1 MKKSQFI
8 SLGILLIA
16 VTIFIIVGAFGRGD
30 KDPVVH
36 VTPTPTPSATTQP
49 LETPTPTNE
58 DVTPTP
64 SPTPTPERTPVVF
77 PTVDKGYVSSQ
88 SMIPQPGIGG
98 IERRER
104 Y

>member
-16 VTIFIIVGAFGRGD
+16 VTIFIIVGAFGRRQG
-30 KDPVVH
+30 DPVVH

-64 SPTPTPERTPVVF
+64 FLRLHQRGRLLCSL
-77 PTVDKGYVSSQ
+77 TVDKGYVSSQ
-88 SMIPQPGIGG
+88 STETTTWYWG
-98 IERRER
+98 